1 MHEEMLQRQTT
12 STIHLLRDERDPVNH
27 ITEERVLEVPTDV
40 SVEFNPITPP
50 TVDESCDSGNDDS
63 VP

>member
-1 MHEEMLQRQTT
+1 M
-12 STIHLLRDERDPVNH
+12 HLLRDERDPVNH